1 MTFRAALLCS
11 VVLLPGLAA
20 AQSAP
25 RETPLDAI
33 QTEATRTPQA
43 AGDVAAPVTVLRRED
58 LLRRQPANINDLLSD
73 IPGAEADGLPRNT
86 VMQPQIRGL
95 GDERVIVR
103 LDGVRQNF
111 NSGHRGRLFL
121 DPELLREATVLR
133 GPASM
138 LYGSGALGGVFS
150 LRTIEADDVIRP
162 GHATGAILGF
172 GYDTNGSRFRLSALG
187 AARAGGFDVVGG
199 IVRRTGQGLTDAA
212 GTTIPF
218 TDQRTLSGLLRTG
231 WEAAPGLRLS
241 LSALQFR
248 EDGLMPVAANTI
260 TTTNIADRDLTQT
273 QFAFDVRYAPP
284 GNPWL
289 DMRATLYRN
298 LVEIEERRVVPAD
311 NRRDGTKLET
321 IGLDIQ
327 NTARFTVLGAER
339 NALTFGLEVYRDE
352 QIGSRNGAPRP
363 QYPNAEQTVLG
374 VFVQNELTLGAVTVT
389 GGLRF
394 DRFDQSAQGQP
405 GRDFSRLSPRI
416 SLAWQVTPWLQP
428 YVSYAEAYRSPA
440 LTELYN
446 AGVHFPIQIFPP
458 LFNVFVP
465 NPNLRP
471 ETARNAEIGAN
482 LRFRDVLTEGDSLRI
497 RVSAFNNNLSDFIET
512 VVMATTT
519 EQRNVTRARIRG
531 VEAEAFYDSGA
542 WFAGLGASALQGDN
556 RVTGEPLSLIPA
568 HKLSLSL
575 GRRFEETGLVLGGRV
590 LLAAEQDRKPRDP
603 ATNQPARPTG
613 GYATLD
619 LFLSWQPPEGALD
632 GWRLDI
638 GATNVLGARYRRL
651 SWDAGSTPA
660 PFYEVG
666 RNIRFAVRRQF

>member
-1 MTFRAALLCS
+1 MTFRSALLLS
-11 VVLLPGLAA
+11 TVLLPGLVA
-20 AQSAP
+20 AQPAP
-25 RETPLDAI
+25 RETPLDAVT
-33 QTEATRTPQA
+33 TEATRTPQV
-43 AGDVAAPVTVLRRED
+43 AGDVAAPVTVLRREE
-58 LLRRQPANINDLLSD
+58 LLRRQPANTNDLLAD

-95 GDERVIVR
+95 GDERVVVR
-103 LDGVRQNF
+103 IDGVRQNF

-121 DPELLREATVLR
+121 DPELLREAAVLR
-133 GPASM
+133 GPAST
-138 LYGSGALGGVFS
+138 LYGSGALGGAFA
-150 LRTIEADDVIRP
+150 LRSIEADDVLRP
-162 GHATGAILGF
+162 GRSTGAILGF
-172 GYDTNGSRFRLSALG
+172 GYDTNGSRFRLSALA
-187 AARAGGFDVVGG
+187 AARAERFDIVGG
-199 IVRRTGQGLTDAA
+199 IVRRTGQSLTDAA

-218 TDQRTLSGLLRTG
+218 TDQRTLSGLVRAG

-273 QFAFDVRYAPP
+273 QFAFDLRYAPP

-289 DMRATLYRN
+289 DLRATLYRN

-311 NRRDGTKLET
+311 NRLDGTKLET
-321 IGLDIQ
+321 IGLDLQ
-327 NTARFTVLGAER
+327 NTARFTLTGAER
-339 NALTFGLEVYRDE
+339 HALTFGLEAYRDE
-352 QIGSRNGAPRP
+352 QRGSRNGAPRG

-374 VFVQNELTLGAVTVT
+374 LFLQDEITLGAFTLT
-389 GGLRF
+389 GGLRY
-394 DRFDQSAQGQP
+394 DRFDQSAAGQP
-405 GRDFSRLSPRI
+405 GREFSRLSPRL
-416 SLAWQVTPWLQP
+416 SLAWQATPWLQP
-428 YVSYAEAYRSPA
+428 YLAYAEAYRAPA

-446 AGVHFPIQIFPP
+446 FGVHFPISFFPP
-458 LFNVFVP
+458 SFNVFVP

-482 LRFRDVLTEGDSLRI
+482 LRFRDLLAEGDSLRL
-497 RVSAFNNNLSDFIET
+497 RVAAFNNNLSDFIET
-512 VVMATTT
+512 VVTATTT

-531 VEAEAFYDSGA
+531 VEAEAFYDNGA
-542 WFAGLGASALQGDN
+542 WFAGIGASALQGDN
-556 RVTGEPLSLIPA
+556 RVTGEPLSLVPA
-568 HKLSLSL
+568 HKVSLSL

-590 LLAAEQDRKPRDP
+590 LLAAEQDRKPRDTV
-603 ATNQPARPTG
+603 TNQPARPTG

-619 LFLSWQPPEGALD
+619 LFLSWQPPEGTLE

-651 SWDAGSTPA
+651 SWDSGPTPA

-666 RNIRFAVRRQF
+666 RNIRFALRRQF